1 MTIATDVRGALA
13 TALGSLTANVY
24 NDVPEA
30 PMAPCVCI
38 VPDTNYL
45 VPNLI
50 NKSAQRFEVNLIISV
65 AVAYNSNVGALDN
78 LEQLVIAALAAIPSG
93 YVVNSIESPR
103 RWDLTNAS
111 LLGMDIH
118 VTTYYQQG
126 A

>member
-1 MTIATDVRGALA
+1 MTLATDVRGALA

-30 PMAPCVCI
+30 PMAPCI
-38 VPDTNYL
+38 VIIPDTNYL
-45 VPNLI
+45 VPNII
-50 NKSAQRFEVNLIISV
+50 NKSAQRFEVNLIVSV
-65 AVAYNSNVGALDN
+65 AVAYNSNQGALDN
-78 LEQLVIAALAAIPSG
+78 LEQLVIATLAAIPSG
-93 YVVNSIESPR
+93 FVVNSIESPR

-118 VTTYYQQG
+118 LTTYYKQG